1 MTGRFQLQ
9 QTRGPCTSATHR
21 HKALTSKPQPEL
33 LLQLFALRDH
43 IVQNVHLSL
52 GQGTVVGAA
61 RGSFWQV
68 TAVRLMRWFEGRGNE
83 GAEACKPRQA
93 LYEHAL

>member
-1 MTGRFQLQ
+1 MTRRFQLQ
-9 QTRGPCTSATHR
+9 QTRGLCTSATHGQ
-21 HKALTSKPQPEL
+21 KALTSKPEPEL
-33 LLQLFALRDH
+33 LLQLLALRDH
-43 IVQNVHLSL
+43 IVQNAHISL

-83 GAEACKPRQA
+83 GAEACEP
-93 LYEHAL
+93 